1 MKLKLLRL
9 KARSLGLDSSG
20 TREEV
25 EARILETEKQNSC
38 QTQNQPQFNLS
49 EDSDMSI
56 SEEGPNLL
64 PQMMERLNENPET
77 KSRISAFERIKR
89 DRISA
94 FARLKRPGES
104 SSISKRKHV
113 MPQSEF
119 FVVSSSDTVK
129 EIDLLSY
136 SIRSLLHR
144 VWSKVI

>member
-9 KARSLGLDSSG
+9 KARSLSLDSSG

-49 EDSDMSI
+49 DSDMSI

-119 FVVSSSDTVK
+119 FAAVK
-129 EIDLLSY
+129 KIALLFA
-136 SIRSLLHR
+136 IVFHSL
-144 VWSKVI
+144 KFA

>member
-9 KARSLGLDSSG
+9 KARSLNLDSSG

-25 EARILETEKQNSC
+25 EARILETEKQKSC

-49 EDSDMSI
+49 DSDMSI

-119 FVVSSSDTVK
+119 FAARGP
-129 EIDLLSY
+129 
-136 SIRSLLHR
+136 SIND
-144 VWSKVI
+144 VADFWPF

>member
-9 KARSLGLDSSG
+9 KARSLSLDSSG

-38 QTQNQPQFNLS
+38 QNQQPQFNLS
-49 EDSDMSI
+49 DSDMSI
-56 SEEGPNLL
+56 SDEGPNLL

-77 KSRISAFERIKR
+77 KSRISAFERIKS

-104 SSISKRKHV
+104 ASISKRKHV

-119 FVVSSSDTVK
+119 LTASLSHAVLGRAATV
-129 EIDLLSY
+129 DFWQA
-136 SIRSLLHR
+136 RTP
-144 VWSKVI
+144 

>member
-9 KARSLGLDSSG
+9 KARSLSLDSSG

-49 EDSDMSI
+49 DSDMSI

-64 PQMMERLNENPET
+64 PQISPQMMERLNGNPET

-104 SSISKRKHV
+104 SSITKRKHV

-119 FVVSSSDTVK
+119 FAAS
-129 EIDLLSY
+129 LSCAVQK
-136 SIRSLLHR
+136 IAL
-144 VWSKVI
+144 

>member
-9 KARSLGLDSSG
+9 KARSLSLDSSG

-38 QTQNQPQFNLS
+38 QNQQPQFNLS
-49 EDSDMSI
+49 DSDMSI
-56 SEEGPNLL
+56 SDEGPNLL
-64 PQMMERLNENPET
+64 PQMMERLSVPNENPET
-77 KSRISAFERIKR
+77 TSRISAFERIKS

-104 SSISKRKHV
+104 ASISKRKHA

-119 FVVSSSDTVK
+119 LTASLSHAVLGRAATV
-129 EIDLLSY
+129 DFWQA
-136 SIRSLLHR
+136 RTP
-144 VWSKVI
+144 